1 MTTIYEPSI
10 EVLNELTTLVQKNI
24 TDINNPKIQNSAFY
38 KAAQTAEFLHI
49 GYHGTQAKL
58 SPEALLLIA
67 QIASTSK
74 TIHTVSIHNNN
85 LGKHGAAIAEA
96 ITKSNNVHTISMQAC
111 GLGEN
116 APEVAKVIAKSKV
129 KNVDIS
135 YNYLGKHAVKTA
147 AELAKS
153 QEIQNIDIS
162 HNDLGKDGPATSA
175 NLAKLKAL
183 QNVNISNNKLGK
195 DGPATAKALTK
206 SKVKNVDISSN
217 ELNEDG
223 AATVDVFANSNTI
236 EKVNIK
242 DNSLKEYGQTTET
255 STQPGM
261 MQKFSNWLFGKKSD
275 IPAPVTVTPSE
286 KSDTAQKDNT
296 QNDSAHKP
304 SPAPV
309 DTNAAKPSA
318 AQKDNTQDTGANKPV
333 KTTAA
338 STKSNTTQ
346 EREPEIIE
354 FSTKDGQK
362 VNAHAQKG
370 NAQYS
375 DSHLHVYEYTTYNP
389 KIVFSHGAFWV
400 GYTPKTTLVVAVHM
414 TGEDS
419 YNPEGW

>member
-1 MTTIYEPSI
+1 
-10 EVLNELTTLVQKNI
+10 
-24 TDINNPKIQNSAFY
+24 
-38 KAAQTAEFLHI
+38 
-49 GYHGTQAKL
+49 
-58 SPEALLLIA
+58 
-67 QIASTSK
+67 
-74 TIHTVSIHNNN
+74 
-85 LGKHGAAIAEA
+85 
-96 ITKSNNVHTISMQAC
+96 MQAC

-162 HNDLGKDGPATSA
+162 HND
-175 NLAKLKAL
+175 
-183 QNVNISNNKLGK
+183 IGK

-236 EKVNIK
+236 KTVNIK

-275 IPAPVTVTPSE
+275 IPAPVTVKPSE
-286 KSDTAQKDNT
+286 KSDI
-296 QNDSAHKP
+296 
-304 SPAPV
+304 
-309 DTNAAKPSA
+309 
-318 AQKDNTQDTGANKPV
+318 AQKDNTQDTGANKPAPASV
-333 KTTAA
+333 DTTLAKPIKEQKDNRQDSGANKPVTTTEA

-354 FSTKDGQK
+354 VSTTDGQK
-362 VNAHAQKG
+362 VNAH
-370 NAQYS
+370 S
-375 DSHLHVYEYTTYNP
+375 DSYLHVYP
-389 KIVFSHGAFWV
+389 V
-400 GYTPKTTLVVAVHM
+400 TTLKPAIAVMSNGFVVAGYIQETTMVVEIYVM
-414 TGEDS
+414 GDS
-419 YNPEGW
+419 FKLYNSEGC